1 MPGPVEQWETV
12 RPGLEKKVGPG
23 VLVGPWFQYHDAIGF
38 EWNTYRLVV
47 PGLPA
52 ELDGFRIVQL
62 SDLHCQRHWQTA
74 YDDLIDRLK
83 ADPPD
88 LIAITG
94 DIVDDILRP
103 RPCVPTARKL
113 INALTAKIG
122 VFGIFGNHDE
132 NITPAAF
139 RDTPLQLIDGK
150 RRLIESH
157 GRELELIAPPGPLR
171 KHYPFGFEK
180 TLPAK
185 QPGVPRI
192 VLSHYP
198 DHIRRMKSI
207 HPDIFLSGHTH
218 GGQACLPGGMAIVRH
233 DSLPLKYFHGVH
245 RYENSWLFVHRGFG
259 FSTMPFRLF
268 CPAEVIEIRL
278 MMSVQKQKENEPQM
292 NTDRHR

>member
-1 MPGPVEQWETV
+1 MMPRQIEQWKRM

-23 VLVGPWFQYHDAIGF
+23 VLVGPWFQYFDAIGF
-38 EWNTYRLVV
+38 EWNTYRVV
-47 PGLPA
+47 VSNLPA
-52 ELDGFRIVQL
+52 ELDGFRIVHL
-62 SDLHCQRHWQTA
+62 SDLHCQQHWQTA

-94 DIVDDILRP
+94 DIVDDILKP

-122 VFGIFGNHDE
+122 VFGIFGNHDA
-132 NITPAAF
+132 NLAPTAL

-150 RRLIESH
+150 RVLIESA
-157 GRELELIAPPGPLR
+157 GRALELIAPPGPER
-171 KHYPFGFEK
+171 EDYPPGFEK

-185 QPGVPRI
+185 QPGMPRI
-192 VLSHYP
+192 ILSHYP
-198 DHIRRMKSI
+198 DHIRKMKGI

-218 GGQACLPGGMAIVRH
+218 GGQACLPGGIAIQRH
-233 DSLPLKYFHGVH
+233 DSLPLALFQGVH
-245 RYENSWLFVHRGFG
+245 RYEHSWLLVNRGFG
-259 FSTMPFRLF
+259 FSTLPFRLF

-278 MMSVQKQKENEPQM
+278 TRSIQKENGPQM
-292 NTDRHR
+292 DTDKLR